1 MEGLYSFLDGQDCE
15 KHLRPL
21 PKTLSDDMGLFFSEK
36 DEYLVLEAD
45 ALVHEAVQFT
55 RHPQQISAACELT
68 SC

>member
-1 MEGLYSFLDGQDCE
+1 
-15 KHLRPL
+15 
-21 PKTLSDDMGLFFSEK
+21 MGLFFSEK